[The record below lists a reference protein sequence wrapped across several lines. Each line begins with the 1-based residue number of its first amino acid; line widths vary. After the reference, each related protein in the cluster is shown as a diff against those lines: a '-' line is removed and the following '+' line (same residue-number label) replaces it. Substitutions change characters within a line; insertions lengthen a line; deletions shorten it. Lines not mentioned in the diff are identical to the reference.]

1 MYIRC
6 VYICAHTKYGLIGK
20 KSASMIVSRSLSE
33 SVRSVYLH
41 ILFLT
46 MRIVIQ
52 KVKRASVTVDS
63 EIVSS

>member
-1 MYIRC
+1 MS
-6 VYICAHTKYGLIGK
+6 AHTRSEVLGRKTT
-20 KSASMIVSRSLSE
+20 SMTANESLSKP
-33 SVRSVYLH
+33 VRPIYLH
-41 ILFLT
+41 ILLLE